1 MPNSSCV
8 SLLAVSLSNVVPGDS
23 FDHVGTMV
31 GKAEEVSVGVRS
43 ILEHWPQGRPPIG
56 LVVLPVLALSGSG
69 AGRRMLNLLPTRPLI
84 ARDLAIDLSRIGAN
98 PSVLSPADPRL
109 SPLIDLCAERQFLLA
124 TSTIEAHPAMPDVLF
139 HTGFVL
145 GPKGLVLRS
154 PKVFARS
161 GPSITILS
169 SILAR
174 YTEVFGEEAI
184 LPVVETAIG
193 RIAVLVEGE
202 IDHDEAIATLAIQR
216 PDIVCH
222 PTLRTGEHPRTTVD
236 MRLSDV
242 SLRLGATVVSACS
255 TGERVDDNRGGW
267 LFQPFSAGTS
277 IWSSEGMTASHA
289 PASDGAVAWTPASF

>member
-1 MPNSSCV
+1 MSNSPWV
-8 SLLAVSLSNVVPGDS
+8 SLVGVSLSNVVPGDS

-31 GKAEEVSVGVRS
+31 GKAQEVAVGVRS
-43 ILEHWPQGRPPIG
+43 ILKHWPQERPPIG

-69 AGRRMLNLLPTRPLI
+69 AGRRLLNLLPTRPLV
-84 ARDLAIDLSRIGAN
+84 ARDLAIDLSRIGAS

-109 SPLIDLCAERQFLLA
+109 SPLVDLCAEHQLLLA
-124 TSTIEAHPAMPDVLF
+124 TSTIETHPAMPDVLF

-169 SILAR
+169 SIFER
-174 YTEVFGEEAI
+174 YAEVFGEEAI

-202 IDHDEAIATLAIQR
+202 IDHDDAIAELAMKH
-216 PDIVCH
+216 PDLVCH
-222 PTLRTGEHPRTTVD
+222 PTLRTGEQAASASD
-236 MRLSDV
+236 FRLSDV
-242 SLRLGATVVSACS
+242 SSRLGATIVSACS

-267 LFQPFSAGTS
+267 LFHPFSAGTS
-277 IWSSEGMTASHA
+277 IWSPEGKVVDQAATT
-289 PASDGAVAWTPASF
+289 DGAVAWVPARF